1 MSIHFK
7 KDNKIIQIN
16 TENSMYQM
24 QIDKYDRL
32 IHLYYGKN
40 TGDDDLDY
48 LIQKYDRGFSPNP
61 NEAGNDRTYSLDVL
75 PQEYTGTD
83 NGDYRICCLE
93 VCNQNGNRQ
102 VDLKYKSHKIYNG
115 KY

>member
-40 TGDDDLDY
+40 TGDP
-48 LIQKYDRGFSPNP
+48 LIS
-61 NEAGNDRTYSLDVL
+61 AT
-75 PQEYTGTD
+75 
-83 NGDYRICCLE
+83 
-93 VCNQNGNRQ
+93 
-102 VDLKYKSHKIYNG
+102 
-115 KY
+115 

>member
-7 KDNKIIQIN
+7 KDNKIIQID

-40 TGDDDLDY
+40 IGDDDLSY

-61 NEAGNDRTYSLDVL
+61 NEVGNDRTYSLDVL
-75 PQEYTGTD
+75 PQEYTGAD
-83 NGDYRICCLE
+83 NWGL
-93 VCNQNGNRQ
+93 
-102 VDLKYKSHKIYNG
+102 
-115 KY
+115 

>member
-32 IHLYYGKN
+32 IHLYYGKI
-40 TGDDDLDY
+40 TGDDNLDY

-61 NEAGNDRTYSLDVL
+61 TRLETIEHIHLMYFRKNIQV
-75 PQEYTGTD
+75 QITGT
-83 NGDYRICCLE
+83 IE
-93 VCNQNGNRQ
+93 FAAW
-102 VDLKYKSHKIYNG
+102 KFAIKM
-115 KY
+115 

>member
-83 NGDYRICCLE
+83 NGD
-93 VCNQNGNRQ
+93 
-102 VDLKYKSHKIYNG
+102 
-115 KY
+115 

>member
-7 KDNKIIQIN
+7 KDNKIIQID

-40 TGDDDLDY
+40 IGDDDLSY

-61 NEAGNDRTYSLDVL
+61 NEIGNDRTYSA
-75 PQEYTGTD
+75 
-83 NGDYRICCLE
+83 
-93 VCNQNGNRQ
+93 
-102 VDLKYKSHKIYNG
+102 
-115 KY
+115 

>member
-7 KDNKIIQIN
+7 KDNKIIQID

-40 TGDDDLDY
+40 H
-48 LIQKYDRGFSPNP
+48 K
-61 NEAGNDRTYSLDVL
+61 
-75 PQEYTGTD
+75 
-83 NGDYRICCLE
+83 E
-93 VCNQNGNRQ
+93 V
-102 VDLKYKSHKIYNG
+102 
-115 KY
+115 